1 LPWPRGQISIDLSQ
15 QSDLAES
22 NPYELLLIRRL
33 GEGDK
38 LAGPD
43 VSFFGRRLVGHQQ
56 VTDAYLLALA
66 LRRGGVLVTFDGG
79 VAALLEPKS
88 PNAKFLEVLKP

>member
-1 LPWPRGQISIDLSQ
+1 VAQGANLDRPFAAIRFSRIESPRT
-15 QSDLAES
+15 
-22 NPYELLLIRRL
+22 LIRRL